1 MNIFALH
8 SDPYRAAKMHC
19 DKHVVKMILETAQL
33 LSTAHHELDGEFA
46 LDGLYKTTHKN
57 HPSAKWVR
65 ESDTNYMWAWRLM
78 QGLCAEYT
86 ARYGKIHATE
96 TKMLDKLM
104 NLPRNIPNGYQTP
117 IPQCMPIEYKCDDVV
132 QAYRNYYIG
141 AKKDIAVWK
150 HGNYPEWWNE

>member
-19 DKHVVKMILETAQL
+19 DKHVVKMILETAQM
-33 LSTAHHELDGEFA
+33 LSTAHHVHDMECA
-46 LDGLYKTTHKN
+46 QDGLYKIAHKN
-57 HPSAKWVR
+57 HPSTKWVR
-65 ESDTNYMWAWRLM
+65 ESNNNYMWAWCLM
-78 QGLCAEYT
+78 HGLCKEYT

-96 TKMLDKLM
+96 TKLLQKLM
-104 NLPRNIPNGYQTP
+104 NPPHNIPIGCKTS
-117 IPQCMPIEYKCDDVV
+117 IPQCMPIEYKCDDTV

-150 HGNYPEWWNE
+150 HGNYPEWWNA